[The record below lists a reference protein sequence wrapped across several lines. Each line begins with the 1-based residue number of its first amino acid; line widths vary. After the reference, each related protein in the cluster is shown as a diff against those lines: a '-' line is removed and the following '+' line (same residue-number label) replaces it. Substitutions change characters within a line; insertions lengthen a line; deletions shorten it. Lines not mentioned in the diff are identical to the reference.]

1 MRRATLA
8 LLALL
13 AMLLPFTAFAQP
25 RLGSPTVLITGC
37 NRGVG
42 LELARQYGALGWNV
56 IATSHHGNDEPQMA
70 PLRAVA
76 AKYPNVVMDRLD
88 VTDSASIR
96 SVAQKYR
103 DRPIDVLLLNG
114 PSVQDQLAMD
124 PAGSTQ
130 TYDEID
136 FDAARRD
143 FDIHTLGPMR
153 VAQAFASSVARSK
166 QKKIA
171 TITAIS
177 GSFAH
182 GLPGALAMNFSA
194 DKAAL
199 NKYMTLLAIAM
210 RPQGVLVGLYEPAAP
225 GATAQEIGATG
236 GIAPVDRDVARLIEQ
251 IESLDAQHSGRI
263 TNFTTGHIDPF

>member
-8 LLALL
+8 LLL
-13 AMLLPFTAFAQP
+13 MLLPLATFAQLRP
-25 RLGSPTVLITGC
+25 GSPTVLITGC
-37 NRGVG
+37 NRGLG

-56 IATSHHGNDEPQMA
+56 LATSHHGNDEPQMA
-70 PLRAVA
+70 ALRAVA
-76 AKYPNVVMDRLD
+76 ARYPNVVMERLD

-96 SVAQKYR
+96 GVAQKYR
-103 DRPIDVLLLNG
+103 DQPIDVLLLNG

-124 PAGSTQ
+124 PAGSTR
-130 TYDEID
+130 TYEQID

-153 VAQAFASSVARSK
+153 VAQAFAVNVARSK

-171 TITAIS
+171 AITAIA

-199 NKYMTLLAIAM
+199 NKYMRLLAIAM
-210 RPQGVLVGLYEPAAP
+210 EPQGVRVGLYEPAAP
-225 GATAQEIGATG
+225 GATAAEIGATG
-236 GIAPVDRDVARLIEQ
+236 GNAPVDGDAARLIRQ
-251 IESLDAQHSGRI
+251 IESLDGRHSGRI
-263 TNFTTGHIDPF
+263 TNFTTGQIDPF